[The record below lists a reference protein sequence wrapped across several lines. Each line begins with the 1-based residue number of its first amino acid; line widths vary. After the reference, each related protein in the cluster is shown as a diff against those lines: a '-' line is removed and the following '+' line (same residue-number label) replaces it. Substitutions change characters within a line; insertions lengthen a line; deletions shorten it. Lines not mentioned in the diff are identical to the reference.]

1 MFNYCSLGEGKG
13 SLPTCETVSD
23 GEEIGL
29 TVKRNLKT
37 ESDGKVILKILL

>member
-1 MFNYCSLGEGKG
+1 M
-13 SLPTCETVSD
+13 PTCETVSD

-37 ESDGKVILKILL
+37 ESDGKVILKILLRTASEDLFPMYSL